1 MTFVNFFNLNFCG
14 PNLRRYWPRLLL
26 YNEPDYSNSGG
37 CLQVSIVILALFGIV
52 LIISNVY
59 IFTTQNNAHPPH
71 RSSVDCFYSDLSFYS
86 DDLDDF
92 FDV

>member
-1 MTFVNFFNLNFCG
+1 M
-14 PNLRRYWPRLLL
+14 
-26 YNEPDYSNSGG
+26 
-37 CLQVSIVILALFGIV
+37 SIVILALFGIV